1 MQLVLALH
9 ILSFLVLRTLCF
21 EEGMDNAKHHSK
33 RISAIS
39 RQERDASA
47 INNSME
53 GKKDEAD
60 SSSDALFVRKLLS
73 SEEVGNGVIRYSA
86 LPQLN
91 NWNECEAYCTSK
103 GLALATKAQICP
115 NGPLQPPLGGTLT
128 GNEYIAIAD
137 GSNNWLQV
145 GSLAHRGPR
154 LCKSH
159 REHYGKLSVWGVDNE
174 KRPYE
179 SNYLYCLKP
188 TTFIE
193 RVEAVVGDG
202 CTNGIDFVTSF
213 TTDSGVACDKV
224 TFCRGSTSNSIFHP
238 NIPTV
243 CIDFSKA
250 DEECT
255 NFQVITTFDNAWR
268 MNALSLT
275 SSGMGAETDPEQV
288 VMKGSNDMS
297 TWISLY
303 DSPLVFTE
311 RNKPETFVL
320 ANTDMFK
327 YYSLSFERKNAS
339 SNMNVGHYSLVE
351 EYTKSC
357 ATQIFEGISDYSL
370 E

>member
-1 MQLVLALH
+1 MNFQTALKLLL
-9 ILSFLVLRTLCF
+9 LSCNFTTY
-21 EEGMDNAKHHSK
+21 
-33 RISAIS
+33 
-39 RQERDASA
+39 ASA

-60 SSSDALFVRKLLS
+60 SSNDALFVRKLLS
-73 SEEVGNGVIRYSA
+73 SEEVGNGVTRYSE

-91 NWNECEAYCTSK
+91 NWNEVKGFCASK
-103 GLALATKAQICP
+103 GLLLASKAQICP

-128 GNEYIAIAD
+128 GDQWIAIVD
-137 GSNNWLQV
+137 GSNNWVQL
-145 GSLAHRGPR
+145 GPRISSYDGVHGENR
-154 LCKSH
+154 LCKSYS
-159 REHYGKLSVWGVDNE
+159 EHYGKSSAWGVDNN
-174 KRPYE
+174 KKPFE
-179 SNYLYCLKP
+179 SNYVYCFTNTQEPTMSPTSVPTAKP

-238 NIPTV
+238 NISTV

-255 NFQVITTFDNAWR
+255 NFQVITTFDNIWR

-275 SSGMGAETDPEQV
+275 SSGMGADTDPEQV

-297 TWISLY
+297 DWMSLY

-320 ANTDMFK
+320 ANSYPFK
-327 YYSLSFERKNAS
+327 YYSLSFERKHATYT
-339 SNMNVGHYSLVE
+339 MNVGHYSLVE

-357 ATQIFEGISDYSL
+357 ATQIFEGILDYSF